1 MRLKPDES
9 SSLRFEKR
17 VSIESIS
24 HVTRLKR
31 ESERKGGDR
40 NKTEISILEDRRPLD
55 ASITCNH
62 ITVYLL

>member
-31 ESERKGGDR
+31 ERER
-40 NKTEISILEDRRPLD
+40 ERRGR
-55 ASITCNH
+55 SK
-62 ITVYLL
+62 